1 MYRLANIIG
10 VHYSWISIAT
20 SILLTLVT
28 ISTFFSIASFTD
40 PDLYFFERRVT
51 YHTNEIVDIMLDQ
64 RIVQAILSTS
74 LVLWIFLSVSRRRER
89 ILSTSIVIFISILSI
104 YIGGSYSYMIAI
116 FAFPSIVTLF
126 VLRRT
131 SRFNLLVP
139 DTSTLFGNYFFL
151 TLVILSVIS
160 VLYSFGFVGTK
171 FGGEFSD
178 YSYLFANIFSWFSPV
193 IVFLLVFSLPS
204 KIIWDE
210 LRHRSRLVLNRL
222 VLDLSAA
229 TLSKRSKSISLVSII
244 VLAIVMTFIPHIQSE
259 HPIGVDTIQYA
270 EITDTL
276 LRPGTS
282 AETLFWQL
290 FNEYS
295 DGDRP
300 FTILLILPI
309 VLSLSPYLSTVDSIE
324 LVLPMILA
332 PSLSMAIFFL
342 TREITKNEVLA
353 ILSAFLTMISPQF
366 LIGIYAGFYANWLAL
381 ILAFISSTFMF
392 MFLRTSSFRCAVLFF
407 ATLVVVI
414 FTHTYT
420 YTVFALVLT
429 IFLVSSLFL
438 RSFGRKV
445 ITIAIIVII
454 LSVIADLTRSEIIG
468 SSSGVTLNLGVAE
481 NTDAG
486 LSQFASR
493 WSNLVR
499 TVQVHVGGIFGNGV
513 FLMSLAFVGVLL
525 VSKKTNLVLT
535 SFLISFLSIGILPLL
550 FGDRVVMT
558 RILYNIP
565 FQIPASIALLW
576 MARQG
581 HVGILASIALTAYTW
596 AISIRLLTN
605 FQEI

>member
-1 MYRLANIIG
+1 MYRLTNIIG

-28 ISTFFSIASFTD
+28 ISTFFSIASFID

-104 YIGGSYSYMIAI
+104 YLGGSYSYVITF
-116 FAFPSIVTLF
+116 FAFPSIVTFF

-151 TLVILSVIS
+151 ALVILSVIS
-160 VLYSFGFVGTK
+160 VLYSFGFAGTN

-178 YSYLFANIFSWFSPV
+178 YSYLFANIFAWFSPV
-193 IVFLLVFSLPS
+193 IMFLLVFSLPS

-210 LRHRSRLVLNRL
+210 LRHRSRLVLNRF
-222 VLDLSAA
+222 VIDISPV

-259 HPIGVDTIQYA
+259 RPIGVDTIQYA

-290 FNEYS
+290 FKEYS

-366 LIGIYAGFYANWLAL
+366 LIGIYAGFYANWFAL

-392 MFLRTSSFRCAVLFF
+392 MFLRTSCLRYAVLFF
-407 ATLVVVI
+407 ATLVLVI
-414 FTHTYT
+414 FTHTYS

-445 ITIAIIVII
+445 VTIAIIVII
-454 LSVIADLTRSEIIG
+454 LSVIADLTRSAIIG

-513 FLMSLAFVGVLL
+513 FLMSLAFVGILL
-525 VSKKTNLVLT
+525 VSKKTNMVLT
-535 SFLISFLSIGILPLL
+535 SFLISFLSIGILPLF

>member
-1 MYRLANIIG
+1 M
-10 VHYSWISIAT
+10 
-20 SILLTLVT
+20 LLTLIT
-28 ISTFFSIASFTD
+28 ISTFFSIASFLD

-51 YHTNEIVDIMLDQ
+51 YHSNEIIDITVDQ
-64 RIVQAILSTS
+64 RIVQIVLSS
-74 LVLWIFLSVSRRRER
+74 SWVLWTFLSISPRKAR
-89 ILSTSIVIFISILSI
+89 ILTTAVVLFISILSI
-104 YIGGSYSYMIAI
+104 YLGGSFSYMIAF
-116 FAFPSIVTLF
+116 FALPSIGTLF
-126 VLRRT
+126 VRRT
-131 SRFNLLVP
+131 STRDLLVP

-151 TLVILSVIS
+151 ALVILSVIS
-160 VLYSFGFVGTK
+160 ILFSFGIAGSN

-178 YSYLFANIFSWFSPV
+178 YSYLLANIVSWFSPV

-210 LRHRSRLVLNRL
+210 LRHRSKMVLNRF
-222 VLDLSAA
+222 VLDPSPA
-229 TLSKRSKSISLVSII
+229 TLSKRSKSISLISII
-244 VLAIVMTFIPHIQSE
+244 VLAIVMTYVPHMQSE
-259 HPIGVDTIQYA
+259 RPVGVDTIQYA
-270 EITDTL
+270 DIADAL
-276 LRPGTS
+276 LQPGTS
-282 AETLFWQL
+282 PETVLWQL
-290 FNEYS
+290 FKEYT

-300 FTILLILPI
+300 FAILLTLP
-309 VLSLSPYLSTVDSIE
+309 VVSSLSPYFSTVDSIE

-332 PSLSMAIFFL
+332 PSLSMSIFFL
-342 TREITKNEVLA
+342 AREITKNEVIA

-366 LIGIYAGFYANWLAL
+366 LIGIYAGFYANWFAL

-392 MFLRTSSFRCAVLFF
+392 MFLRTSSFRYAVLFF
-407 ATLVVVI
+407 GTLVAVI

-429 IFLVSSLFL
+429 IFLVASLFL

-445 ITIAIIVII
+445 IAVAIIVII
-454 LSVIADLTRSEIIG
+454 LSVIVDLTRSAIIG

-499 TVQVHVGGIFGNGV
+499 TVQVHVGGIFGNSV
-513 FLMSLAFVGVLL
+513 FLMSLAFAGILL
-525 VSKKTNLVLT
+525 VSKKTNLVLA
-535 SFLISFLSIGILPLL
+535 SFLISFLSIGILPLF

-565 FQIPASIALLW
+565 FQIPASIALIW

-581 HVGILASIALTAYTW
+581 YVGILASIALMAYTW
-596 AISIRLLTN
+596 AVSIRLLTN